1 MLFTIAFA
9 TVWGATIVPLVMLVS
24 LAFERLQAARR
35 LARLDPDAP
44 YETRLQAE
52 HEARQSRNVPT
63 RHIEWCDFASP
74 RAVVP
79 ATLATLLALTP
90 PLVEGWSDVGLLIGV
105 IGSIT
110 WWSHLQRS
118 GVRYAATYASAVWCV
133 PAIVWVAVMLAT
145 SGAYP
150 AGNDYPWQYVI
161 WQRAVTD
168 PVVPAVLLAWALILI
183 RLAIFCSLRRR
194 FGRFAIVLTAT
205 AVIPLATVVV
215 AGSLLGTAQAA
226 LAVVMIGY
234 IMSKSGRRL
243 SDAAAARTKADASA
257 RGETESVITGPQLN
271 RGDVI
276 LGAALVMASVT
287 ATNVLQ
293 VFADISLFEGGWP
306 LFADISFIEG
316 GWPLRVALF
325 AGLAL
330 LSGLLF
336 MRRGRRDFLIIGAA
350 ITVAAIFALSLQ
362 TVGSWVLADFDSP
375 GSSVV
380 DLAGQGIIYQ
390 QVTVMAL
397 GGLLIFAWSAAR
409 HRFTGYGAMAIGF
422 AWPLIMTGMLGPQ
435 IFKFVVFPLTIQAW
449 IPVSIAA
456 PLVIAAMWFV
466 SCRDWNDAI

>member
-1 MLFTIAFA
+1 MLFPIAFA

-52 HEARQSRNVPT
+52 HEARQSRKVPI
-63 RHIEWCDFASP
+63 RHIEWRDFASP
-74 RAVVP
+74 RAILP
-79 ATLATLLALTP
+79 AMLALLLALTP

-110 WWSHLQRS
+110 CWSHLQRS

-161 WQRAVTD
+161 WHRAVTD

-215 AGSLLGTAQAA
+215 AGSLLGSAQAA

-243 SDAAAARTKADASA
+243 GDAAAARTKADASA

-293 VFADISLFEGGWP
+293 VFADISLFEGVWRARVM
-306 LFADISFIEG
+306 LV
-316 GWPLRVALF
+316 VAL
-325 AGLAL
+325 ALVSSLA
-330 LSGLLF
+330 F
-336 MRRGRRDFLIIGAA
+336 MQRGRRDAPILGAT

-397 GGLLIFAWSAAR
+397 GGLLIFAWSVAR

>member
-35 LARLDPDAP
+35 LARLDPDEP
-44 YETRLQAE
+44 YEARLQAE

-63 RHIEWCDFASP
+63 RHIEWRDFASP

-243 SDAAAARTKADASA
+243 GDAAAARTKADASA

-293 VFADISLFEGGWP
+293 VFADISLFEGVWRARVM
-306 LFADISFIEG
+306 LV
-316 GWPLRVALF
+316 VAL
-325 AGLAL
+325 ALVSSLA
-330 LSGLLF
+330 F
-336 MRRGRRDFLIIGAA
+336 MQRGRRDAPVLGAT

>member
-1 MLFTIAFA
+1 MLFPIAFA

-52 HEARQSRNVPT
+52 HEARQSRSVPT
-63 RHIEWCDFASP
+63 RHIEWRDFASP

-79 ATLATLLALTP
+79 ATLAILLALTP
-90 PLVEGWSDVGLLIGV
+90 PLAAGWSDVGLLIGV

-133 PAIVWVAVMLAT
+133 PAIVWVGVMLAT

-150 AGNDYPWQYVI
+150 ADNDYPWQYVI
-161 WQRAVTD
+161 WNRAVTD

-215 AGSLLGTAQAA
+215 AGSLLGSAQAA

-271 RGDVI
+271 RGDI
-276 LGAALVMASVT
+276 TLGVALVLATVIAVNAS
-287 ATNVLQ
+287 Q
-293 VFADISLFEGGWP
+293 VFLDTAIFEGK
-306 LFADISFIEG
+306 
-316 GWPLRVALF
+316 WPLRVALF

-435 IFKFVVFPLTIQAW
+435 IFKVVVFPLTIQAW

-456 PLVIAAMWFV
+456 PLVIATMWFV
-466 SCRDWNDAI
+466 SCRESNDAV